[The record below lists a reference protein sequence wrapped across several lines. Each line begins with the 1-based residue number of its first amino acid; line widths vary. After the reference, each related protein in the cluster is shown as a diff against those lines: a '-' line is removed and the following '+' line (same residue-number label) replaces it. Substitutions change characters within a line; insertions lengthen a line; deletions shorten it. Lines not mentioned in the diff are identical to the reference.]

1 MPMIHAVVAAATPHG
16 AASAVG
22 SGTYWLAIGLLVG
35 MAAMK
40 FAPGWLLG
48 LIITFDLVAL
58 GWSFVILHYADTGK
72 GRWVLVGVAFLL
84 IGMYLGRGQG
94 VKMLSVHE
102 FLTRRGGMRARGW
115 WL

>member
-1 MPMIHAVVAAATPHG
+1 
-16 AASAVG
+16 
-22 SGTYWLAIGLLVG
+22 